1 VGAILCVLGMAL
13 VGNSPNLGVLLG
25 DNENGITPSDH
36 KFGLA
41 IAITFLWVINLSV
54 NAMQGPSRAL
64 IADLLPLQEQ
74 QFGNAILMAT
84 TGLSNVVAYLIGAQ
98 VLETD
103 HPYQIL
109 FMIGCGFLTICTI
122 PTLIVA
128 KEKVYVPEGVVS
140 RSPLDAFAQI
150 GRTFITMPN
159 VVVRIFIVF
168 FFSWCAYSPFLI
180 YLTIYY
186 GYNVENFNAKD
197 YNHGVQLGFYG
208 LALNAVV
215 SFLYGITQT
224 FYLKHI
230 GIKPTYFI
238 TQVIATVCFAAMWI
252 LSVDH
257 RLTVAIALVL
267 TAAVAMNFTAFNSIP
282 FALLADAV
290 PNSQM
295 GLYMGVLNSAATLSQ
310 VFTNVVA
317 GKGVVAHAN
326 ENVAW
331 AFCVGAGLSAV
342 ASLLVWI
349 VKIPE
354 KSDAPERDLLINKE
368 KNRSR

>member
-1 VGAILCVLGMAL
+1 VGAILCVIGMAL
-13 VGNSPNLGVLLG
+13 VGNSANIGVLLG
-25 DNENGITPSDH
+25 DDDNGLTPSDH
-36 KFGLA
+36 KFGLL

-64 IADLLPLQEQ
+64 IADLLPLEEQ

-98 VLETD
+98 VLNTKD
-103 HPYQIL
+103 PYQIL
-109 FMIGCGFLTICTI
+109 FMVGCVFLTIFTI
-122 PTLIVA
+122 PTLLMA
-128 KEKVYVPEGVVS
+128 KEKEYIPAGVVS

-150 GRTFITMPN
+150 GKTFISMPN
-159 VVVRIFIVF
+159 IVVRIFIVF

-180 YLTIYY
+180 YLTIYFAK
-186 GYNVENFNAKD
+186 NVDPND
-197 YNHGVQLGFYG
+197 YNRGVQLGFYG
-208 LALNAVV
+208 LAGNAVV

-238 TQVIATVCFAAMWI
+238 TQVIATICFAAMWI
-252 LSVDH
+252 LSVEH
-257 RLTVAIALVL
+257 HLSVASALVL
-267 TAAVAMNFTAFNSIP
+267 TAAVAVNFTAFNSIP
-282 FALLADAV
+282 FALLADTV
-290 PNSQM
+290 PNSKM
-295 GLYMGVLNSAATLSQ
+295 GMYMGVLNSAATLSQ

-317 GKGVVAHAN
+317 GKVVVAHLN

-331 AFCVGAGLSAV
+331 AFCVGAGLSAI
-342 ASLLVWI
+342 AAALVWI

-354 KSDAPERDLLINKE
+354 KSDAPERDLLINQE
-368 KNRSR
+368 KKSTR